1 MKNTFLFLL
10 FLHLTILQCTAQ
22 DNSLKT
28 QITDY
33 LADKD
38 ALVGVAIYD
47 FESGETVLINEKEH
61 YPMQS
66 VYKFHLALS
75 VLNQVDEQR
84 LSLEDD
90 ILMTSDDLRPHTW
103 SPIRDKYPEGNVTL
117 SLAEVIDY
125 TVALSDNNG
134 CDKLFELVG
143 GPAITHQFIK
153 GLGVEEISIKTTE
166 HEMHQDWET
175 QFTNW
180 TTPTGMLELLKKFYH
195 QEILLE
201 DTHNFLWETML
212 GSQTGKNKLKAKLP
226 ANTKV
231 AHKTGMSARNEE
243 GLIAADNDAGIIELP
258 NGNHVAVVV
267 FVTDSKVGYEND
279 AEIISEIGK
288 MTWDYF
294 LEN

>member
-1 MKNTFLFLL
+1 MKNTLLFLL
-10 FLHLTILQCTAQ
+10 FFHLTILQCTAQ
-22 DNSLKT
+22 ENPLQT
-28 QITDY
+28 EITNY
-33 LADKD
+33 LSDKD

-47 FESGETVLINEKEH
+47 FESGETILINEKEH

-75 VLNQVDEQR
+75 ILNQVDEKR
-84 LSLEDD
+84 FSLEDD
-90 ILMTSDDLRPHTW
+90 VLMTSDDLRPHTW
-103 SPIRDKYPEGNVTL
+103 SPIREKYPEGNVTL
-117 SLAEVIDY
+117 SLAEVIEY
-125 TVALSDNNG
+125 TVGLSDNNG

-143 GPAITHQFIK
+143 GPEVSHQFIQN
-153 GLGVEEISIKTTE
+153 LGIEEISIQTTE

-180 TTPTGMLELLKKFYH
+180 TTPVGMLALLKKFYH
-195 QEILLE
+195 QEILSE
-201 DTHNFLWETML
+201 ESHHFLWETML
-212 GSQTGKNKLKAKLP
+212 GTQTGKNKLKAQLP

-231 AHKTGMSARNEE
+231 AHKTGMSAKNDE

-267 FVTDSKVGYEND
+267 FVSDSKEGYENN
-279 AEIISEIGK
+279 AEIIASIGK